1 MERGAQVWI
10 ETVLYTLIGLALIG
24 MVLAFIMPKINET
37 KDKLALDQTIEA
49 LNDLASKMDLIP
61 GNVRQVDFT
70 IRRGEMKIDS
80 PNNQIVFVF
89 DDLSKPLSEVG
100 QEISSGK
107 IIMLTGK
114 GQKYYNVSL
123 TLDLNNS
130 VDLRYK
136 DSNDVYK
143 FVASPRPYKIEITS
157 KSPALGSNGLQIIS
171 IDSIS

>member
-1 MERGAQVWI
+1 MERRAQIWI

-24 MVLAFIMPKINET
+24 MVLAFIIPKINET
-37 KDKLALDQTIEA
+37 KDRLAVDQTIEA
-49 LNDLASKMDLIP
+49 LNDLASKMEVIP

-70 IRRGEMKIDS
+70 MKRGEMTINS
-80 PNNQIVFVF
+80 PNNEIVFVF
-89 DDLSKPLSEVG
+89 DDITTPLSQVG
-100 QEISSGK
+100 QEIPRGK

-130 VDLRYK
+130 VDLRYRNSENK
-136 DSNDVYK
+136 FR
-143 FVASPRPYKIEITS
+143 FVASPNPYKIEIRS
-157 KSPALGSNGLQIIS
+157 LSPDGQSNGRQIIS